1 MRIFRRWVAAG
12 GLVLLA
18 ACGSNDFDRVTT
30 GAGTGAGTGALIGA
44 IGGPVGIVA
53 GAAIGAGTGA
63 VVGGTTDSSE
73 VNLGKPVWE

>member
-1 MRIFRRWVAAG
+1 MRIFMRCVVAG
-12 GLVLLA
+12 SLGLLA
-18 ACGSNDFDRVTT
+18 ACGSSDFDRVTT

-63 VVGGTTDSSE
+63 VVGGSTDESQ
-73 VNLGKPVWE
+73 VDLGKPVWQ

>member
-1 MRIFRRWVAAG
+1 MRILLRIVAAVSLG
-12 GLVLLA
+12 LLA
-18 ACGSNDFDRVTT
+18 ACGSSNLDRVTS

-63 VVGGTTDSSE
+63 VVGGSTDQSQ
-73 VNLGKPVWE
+73 VDLGKPVWE